1 MHVDGTIAEKR
12 SRLREALEAEAIYK
26 LMIRLVLS
34 TDDASAFCAVKGA
47 IPCVM
52 HGGNRMGENM
62 FMMVLLEAWNAC
74 TTNEERTLLV
84 ETLENY
90 VNT

>member
-1 MHVDGTIAEKR
+1 MIAEKQ
-12 SRLREALEAEAIYK
+12 SRLREALEAEA
-26 LMIRLVLS
+26 VFS
-34 TDDASAFCAVKGA
+34 TDDASAFCAVEGA

-52 HGGNRMGENM
+52 HGENRMGEKM

-84 ETLENY
+84 ETVENY